1 MSVCGITFHFAF
13 HLGFLFIHNYSL
25 FFSPPRPPNP
35 TSFIPG
41 GSFSMFP
48 AAERW
53 SSLLRLFVLPC
64 ACFDH
69 VDGES
74 SVTFRLRWETHNA
87 NCPQLTLSLSVP
99 DKTLLTTRVFN
110 KHVTTALPV
119 IRVSVAA
126 GEKAQRAKQTSR
138 GEQNNQPHL
147 FTAAKKA
154 TRNHRAHISE
164 GRVSV
169 CLV

>member
-1 MSVCGITFHFAF
+1 MKGNHFQFVCLWRRLSFCIPP
-13 HLGFLFIHNYSL
+13 GFSFYSQLRCL
-25 FFSPPRPPNP
+25 FFSPPPPNP

-41 GSFSMFP
+41 GSFSTFP
-48 AAERW
+48 VAERR

-87 NCPQLTLSLSVP
+87 NCPQLSLSLSVP

-126 GEKAQRAKQTSR
+126 GEKAQRAKRTSR
-138 GEQNNQPHL
+138 GEQN
-147 FTAAKKA
+147 T
-154 TRNHRAHISE
+154 TSSVY
-164 GRVSV
+164 GRVESDQEPQSTHQ
-169 CLV
+169 